1 MPAMINT
8 TELRDSPKSDRSSQ
22 AVIDAKSDSSE
33 KGSESP
39 RSLRDYH
46 RGGSGSLTGG
56 GAIVL
61 ANNKPVCLLISFLKL
76 SLLPVRDAQ
85 QQICWG
91 LVERR
96 NKKKQ
101 SNSGEFSVIR

>member
-22 AVIDAKSDSSE
+22 AVIDAKYTLTYLSDSSE

-91 LVERR
+91 
-96 NKKKQ
+96 
-101 SNSGEFSVIR
+101 